1 MTTIYLVRHGQASF
15 GAESYD
21 KLSVSGEQQAT
32 LLGQFFQKILKEQ
45 PYVVAGSMQRHQQT
59 AQLALA
65 ACFPDT
71 VIHTQSAW
79 NEFNHQQVFAQYEP
93 RFNDVEFLKQE
104 SAKEKSPRAYLA
116 KIFDGAINRWTG
128 GDYHDDYEETWP
140 NFKQRVEIEALQTLC
155 HELAET
161 KPRYAVVFT
170 SGGVI
175 SVAAGKLLQLNVNRT
190 FALNWAI
197 TNTSLT
203 TLRLVG
209 NEPQL
214 LSLNEHHF
222 IKEHHPELLTWI

>member
-1 MTTIYLVRHGQASF
+1 MTTIYLIRHGQASF

-21 KLSVSGEQQAT
+21 KLSPNGELQAK
-32 LLGQFFQKILKEQ
+32 LLGRYFDEILKEA

-65 ACFPDT
+65 ECFPESKPVTD
-71 VIHTQSAW
+71 SAW

-93 RFNDVEFLKQE
+93 RFNQPELLKEDVSQH
-104 SAKEKSPRAYLA
+104 ANPRAYLS
-116 KIFDGAINRWTG
+116 KIFEGAIERWTG
-128 GDYHDDYEETWP
+128 GDYHHEYEESWP
-140 NFKQRVEIEALQTLC
+140 DFKQRVETALQHLC
-155 HELAET
+155 DDLAEK

-175 SVAAGKLLQLNVNRT
+175 SVAAGKILGLSPNKT

-197 TNTSLT
+197 TNTSMT

-209 NEPQL
+209 NQPQL
-214 LSLNEHHF
+214 LSLNEHHY
-222 IKEHHPELLTWI
+222 IKAQRPDLLTWI

>member
-1 MTTIYLVRHGQASF
+1 MTTIYLIRHGQASF

-21 KLSVSGEQQAT
+21 QLSPNGELQAK
-32 LLGQFFQKILKEQ
+32 LLGQYFDQILKET

-65 ACFPDT
+65 ECFPEAEIQTDN
-71 VIHTQSAW
+71 AW
-79 NEFNHQQVFAQYEP
+79 NEFNHQQVFAKYEP
-93 RFNDVEFLKQE
+93 RFNEPHLLKQDV
-104 SAKEKSPRAYLA
+104 AKEENPRAYLA
-116 KIFDGAINRWTG
+116 KIFEGAIERWTG
-128 GDYHDDYEETWP
+128 GDYHHEYDESWP
-140 NFKQRVEIEALQTLC
+140 HFKNRVETALQNLC
-155 HELAET
+155 NELAKS

-175 SVAAGKLLQLNVNRT
+175 SVAAGKLLELNANRT

-197 TNTSLT
+197 ANTSMT

-222 IKEHHPELLTWI
+222 IKAEDSKLLTWI

>member
-1 MTTIYLVRHGQASF
+1 MTTIYLIRHGQASF

-21 KLSVSGEQQAT
+21 KLSPNGELQAK
-32 LLGQFFQKILKEQ
+32 LLGQYFNQILKEE

-59 AQLALA
+59 ANLALA
-65 ACFPDT
+65 ECFPDT
-71 VIHTQSAW
+71 TIMTDNAW

-93 RFNDVEFLKQE
+93 RFNEPHLLKQDVENE
-104 SAKEKSPRAYLA
+104 ANPRAYLA
-116 KIFDGAINRWTG
+116 KIFEGAIERWTG
-128 GDYHDDYEETWP
+128 GDYHHEYDESWP
-140 NFKQRVEIEALQTLC
+140 NFKSRVETALQNLSD
-155 HELAET
+155 ELAKT

-175 SVAAGKLLQLNVNRT
+175 SVAAGKLLELNANRT

-197 TNTSLT
+197 TNTSMT

-222 IKEHHPELLTWI
+222 IKAEDPQLLTWI

>member
-21 KLSVSGEQQAT
+21 KLSPNGEQQAK
-32 LLGQFFQKILKEQ
+32 LLGQYFDDILKEA

-59 AQLALA
+59 AKISLAE
-65 ACFPDT
+65 CFPESEIVT
-71 VIHTQSAW
+71 IPAW

-93 RFNDVEFLKQE
+93 RFNQPELLKADVAQHEN
-104 SAKEKSPRAYLA
+104 PRAYLS
-116 KIFDGAINRWTG
+116 KIFEGAIERWTG
-128 GDYHDDYEETWP
+128 GDYHHEYEESWP
-140 NFKQRVEIEALQTLC
+140 EFKARVENGLQHLC
-155 HELAET
+155 DELANT
-161 KPRYAVVFT
+161 QPRYAVVFT

-175 SVAAGKLLQLNVNRT
+175 SVAVGKLLGLSPEKT

-197 TNTSLT
+197 ANTSLT

-209 NEPQL
+209 NEAQL

-222 IKEHHPELLTWI
+222 IKAKQPDLLTWI

>member
-1 MTTIYLVRHGQASF
+1 MTTIYLIRHGQASF

-21 KLSVSGEQQAT
+21 KLSPNGELQAKV
-32 LLGQFFQKILKEQ
+32 LGQYFDRILKES

-59 AQLALA
+59 ANLALA
-65 ACFPDT
+65 ECFPEAQVDT
-71 VIHTQSAW
+71 DNAW

-93 RFNDVEFLKQE
+93 RFKQPELLKADV
-104 SAKEKSPRAYLA
+104 AKEANPRAYLA
-116 KIFDGAINRWTG
+116 KIFEGAITRWTDG
-128 GDYHDDYEETWP
+128 EFHHEYDESWP
-140 NFKQRVEIEALQTLC
+140 DFKNRVETALQNLSD
-155 HELAET
+155 ELAKT

-175 SVAAGKLLQLNVNRT
+175 SVAAGKLLELSANRT

-197 TNTSLT
+197 TNTSMT

-222 IKEHHPELLTWI
+222 IKAENPNLLTWI

>member
-1 MTTIYLVRHGQASF
+1 MTTIYLIRHGQASF

-21 KLSVSGEQQAT
+21 KLSPNGELQAI
-32 LLGQFFQKILKEQ
+32 LLGQYFNQILKEA
-45 PYVVAGSMQRHQQT
+45 PYAVAGSMQRHQQT
-59 AQLALA
+59 ATLALA
-65 ACFPDT
+65 QCFPEVEFETD
-71 VIHTQSAW
+71 QAW

-93 RFNDVEFLKQE
+93 RFNQPHLLKQDVENE
-104 SAKEKSPRAYLA
+104 INPRAYLA
-116 KIFDGAINRWTG
+116 KIFEGAIGRWTG
-128 GDYHDDYEETWP
+128 GEYHHEYDESWP
-140 NFKQRVEIEALQTLC
+140 HFKNRVESALQNLC
-155 HELAET
+155 DELAKT

-175 SVAAGKLLQLNVNRT
+175 SVVAGKLLELNPNRT

-197 TNTSLT
+197 TNASMT

-222 IKEHHPELLTWI
+222 IKAENSQLLTWI

>member
-1 MTTIYLVRHGQASF
+1 MTTIYLIRHGQASF

-21 KLSVSGEQQAT
+21 KLSPNGELQAK
-32 LLGQFFQKILKEQ
+32 LLGQYFNQILKEE
-45 PYVVAGSMQRHQQT
+45 PYVIAGSMQRHQQT
-59 AQLALA
+59 ANLALA
-65 ACFPDT
+65 ECFPEAAIQTD
-71 VIHTQSAW
+71 SAW

-93 RFNDVEFLKQE
+93 RFNEPHLLKQDVENE
-104 SAKEKSPRAYLA
+104 VNPRAYLA
-116 KIFDGAINRWTG
+116 KIFEGAIERWTG
-128 GDYHDDYEETWP
+128 GDYHHEYDESWP
-140 NFKQRVEIEALQTLC
+140 DFKSRVEMALQNLC
-155 HELAET
+155 DELAKT

-175 SVAAGKLLQLNVNRT
+175 SVAAGKLLELNPNRT

-197 TNTSLT
+197 TNTSMT

-222 IKEHHPELLTWI
+222 IKAEDPQLLTWI

>member
-21 KLSVSGEQQAT
+21 KLSSNGEQQAIV
-32 LLGQFFQKILKEQ
+32 LGHYLNDILKEA
-45 PYVVAGSMQRHQQT
+45 PDVVAGSMHRHQQT
-59 AQLALA
+59 AQLCLNE
-65 ACFPDT
+65 CFPESEIVT
-71 VIHTQSAW
+71 NPAW

-93 RFNDVEFLKQE
+93 RFNQPELLKQDV
-104 SAKEKSPRAYLA
+104 AQHQNPREYLS
-116 KIFDGAINRWTG
+116 KIFAGAIDRWTG
-128 GDYHDDYEETWP
+128 GDYHHEYEESWP
-140 NFKQRVEIEALQTLC
+140 AFKQRVESGLQQLC
-155 HELAET
+155 LELAES

-175 SVAAGKLLQLNVNRT
+175 SVAVGKILGLSPEKT

-197 TNTSLT
+197 ANTSLT

-209 NEPQL
+209 SEPQL

-222 IKEHHPELLTWI
+222 IKAVDPQLLTWI

>member
-1 MTTIYLVRHGQASF
+1 MTTIYLIRHGQASF

-21 KLSVSGEQQAT
+21 KLSEKGELQAQR
-32 LLGQFFQKILKEQ
+32 LGQYFKYILKET
-45 PYVVAGSMQRHQQT
+45 PYVVAGSMHRHQQT

-65 ACFPDT
+65 ECFPHSPVVTD
-71 VIHTQSAW
+71 SKW

-93 RFNDVEFLKQE
+93 RFKEPHLLKSDVAEHVN
-104 SAKEKSPRAYLA
+104 PRAYLA
-116 KIFDGAINRWTG
+116 KIFEGAIERWTG
-128 GDYHDDYEETWP
+128 GEYHHEYEESWP
-140 NFKQRVEIEALQTLC
+140 LFKDRVETALQDLC
-155 HELAET
+155 DELAQT

-175 SVAAGKLLQLNVNRT
+175 SVAAGKILELNPNRT

-197 TNTSLT
+197 TNTSMT

-222 IKEHHPELLTWI
+222 IKADDSELLTWI

>member
-1 MTTIYLVRHGQASF
+1 MTTIYLIRHGQASF

-21 KLSVSGEQQAT
+21 KLSPNGELQAK
-32 LLGQFFQKILKEQ
+32 LLGQYFNQILKEE

-59 AQLALA
+59 ANLALA
-65 ACFPDT
+65 ECFPDT
-71 VIHTQSAW
+71 PIMTDNAW

-93 RFNDVEFLKQE
+93 RFNEPHLLKQDVENE
-104 SAKEKSPRAYLA
+104 ANPRAYLA
-116 KIFDGAINRWTG
+116 KIFEGAIERWTG
-128 GDYHDDYEETWP
+128 GDYHHEYDESWP
-140 NFKQRVEIEALQTLC
+140 NFKSRVESALQNLSD
-155 HELAET
+155 ELAKT

-175 SVAAGKLLQLNVNRT
+175 SVAAGKLLELNANRT

-197 TNTSLT
+197 TNTSMT

-222 IKEHHPELLTWI
+222 IKAEDPQLLTWI

>member
-1 MTTIYLVRHGQASF
+1 MTTIYLIRHGQASF

-21 KLSVSGEQQAT
+21 KLSPNGELQAK
-32 LLGQFFQKILKEQ
+32 LLGRYFDGILKEA

-65 ACFPDT
+65 ECFPESEPVTD
-71 VIHTQSAW
+71 SAW

-93 RFNDVEFLKQE
+93 RFNQPELLKEDVSQH
-104 SAKEKSPRAYLA
+104 ANPRAYLS
-116 KIFDGAINRWTG
+116 KIFEGAIERWTG
-128 GDYHDDYEETWP
+128 GDYHHEYEESWP
-140 NFKQRVEIEALQTLC
+140 DFKQRVETALQHLC
-155 HELAET
+155 DDLAEK

-175 SVAAGKLLQLNVNRT
+175 SVAAGKILGLSPNKT

-197 TNTSLT
+197 TNTSMT

-209 NEPQL
+209 NQPQL
-214 LSLNEHHF
+214 LSLNEHHY
-222 IKEHHPELLTWI
+222 IKAQRPDLLTWI

>member
-1 MTTIYLVRHGQASF
+1 MTTIYLIRHGQASF

-21 KLSVSGEQQAT
+21 KLSPNGELQAK
-32 LLGQFFQKILKEQ
+32 LLGQYFNQILKQE

-59 AQLALA
+59 ANLALA
-65 ACFPDT
+65 ECFPEAEIQTD
-71 VIHTQSAW
+71 SAW

-93 RFNDVEFLKQE
+93 RFNEPHLLKQDVENE
-104 SAKEKSPRAYLA
+104 VNPRAYLA
-116 KIFDGAINRWTG
+116 KIFEGAIERWTG
-128 GDYHDDYEETWP
+128 GDYHHEYDESWP
-140 NFKQRVEIEALQTLC
+140 DFKSRVETALQNLC
-155 HELAET
+155 DELAKT

-175 SVAAGKLLQLNVNRT
+175 SVAAGKLLELNANRT

-197 TNTSLT
+197 TNTSMT

-222 IKEHHPELLTWI
+222 IKAEDPQLLTWI

>member
-1 MTTIYLVRHGQASF
+1 MTTIYLIRHGQASF

-21 KLSVSGEQQAT
+21 QLSPNGELQAK
-32 LLGQFFQKILKEQ
+32 LLGQYFDQILKET

-65 ACFPDT
+65 ECFPEAKIQTDN
-71 VIHTQSAW
+71 AW
-79 NEFNHQQVFAQYEP
+79 NEFNHQQVFAKYEP
-93 RFNDVEFLKQE
+93 RFNEPHLLKQDV
-104 SAKEKSPRAYLA
+104 AKEENPRAYLA
-116 KIFDGAINRWTG
+116 KIFEGAIERWTG
-128 GDYHDDYEETWP
+128 GDYHHEYDESWP
-140 NFKQRVEIEALQTLC
+140 HFKNRVETALQNLC
-155 HELAET
+155 NELAKS

-175 SVAAGKLLQLNVNRT
+175 SVAAGKLLELNANRT

-197 TNTSLT
+197 ANTSMT

-209 NEPQL
+209 NEAQL

-222 IKEHHPELLTWI
+222 IKAEDSKLLTWI

>member
-21 KLSVSGEQQAT
+21 KLSPNGELQAKI
-32 LLGQFFQKILKEQ
+32 LGQYFDNILKEE

-59 AQLALA
+59 ANFALA
-65 ACFPDT
+65 ECFPKAKIVTD
-71 VIHTQSAW
+71 SAW
-79 NEFNHQQVFAQYEP
+79 NEFNHQQVFAQYDS
-93 RFNDVEFLKQE
+93 RFNEPHLLKQE
-104 SAKEKSPRAYLA
+104 VAKESSPRAYLA
-116 KIFDGAINRWTG
+116 KIFEGAIERWTG
-128 GDYHDDYEETWP
+128 GEFHHEYDEAWP
-140 NFKQRVEIEALQTLC
+140 DFKNRVENALQNLC
-155 HELAET
+155 DGLAKT

-175 SVAAGKLLQLNVNRT
+175 SVVAGKLLELSPNKT

-197 TNTSLT
+197 ANTSLT

-209 NEPQL
+209 NESQL

-222 IKEHHPELLTWI
+222 IKAEDPQLLTWI

>member
-21 KLSVSGEQQAT
+21 KLSPNGELQAKV
-32 LLGQFFQKILKEQ
+32 LGGYFKEILKEA

-59 AQLALA
+59 AKLALA
-65 ACFPDT
+65 ESFPESDIVT
-71 VIHTQSAW
+71 NAAW

-93 RFNDVEFLKQE
+93 RFNQPHLLKQDVE
-104 SAKEKSPRAYLA
+104 KELNPRAYLS
-116 KIFDGAINRWTG
+116 KIFEGAIGRWTG
-128 GDYHDDYEETWP
+128 GEFHHEYDESWP
-140 NFKQRVEIEALQTLC
+140 EFKGRVETALQNLC
-155 HELAET
+155 DELAKT

-175 SVAAGKLLQLNVNRT
+175 SVAAGKMLQLSPDKT

-197 TNTSLT
+197 ANASFT

-222 IKEHHPELLTWI
+222 IKAYDSQLLTWI

>member
-1 MTTIYLVRHGQASF
+1 MTTIYLIRHGQASF

-21 KLSVSGEQQAT
+21 KLSPNGELQAI
-32 LLGQFFQKILKEQ
+32 LLGQYFNQILKEA

-59 AQLALA
+59 ATLALA
-65 ACFPDT
+65 QCFPEVEVETD
-71 VIHTQSAW
+71 QAW
-79 NEFNHQQVFAQYEP
+79 NEFNHQQVFVQYEP
-93 RFNDVEFLKQE
+93 RFNQPHLLKQDVENE
-104 SAKEKSPRAYLA
+104 INPRAYLA
-116 KIFDGAINRWTG
+116 KIFEGAIGRWTG
-128 GDYHDDYEETWP
+128 GEYHHEYDESWP
-140 NFKQRVEIEALQTLC
+140 HFKNRVESALQNLC
-155 HELAET
+155 DELAKT

-175 SVAAGKLLQLNVNRT
+175 SVVAGKLLELNPNRT

-197 TNTSLT
+197 TNASMT

-222 IKEHHPELLTWI
+222 IKAENSQLLTWI

>member
-21 KLSVSGEQQAT
+21 KLSPNGELQAKV
-32 LLGQFFQKILKEQ
+32 LGQYFNKILKEE

-59 AQLALA
+59 ANFALA
-65 ACFPDT
+65 ECFPEAKIVTD
-71 VIHTQSAW
+71 SAW
-79 NEFNHQQVFAQYEP
+79 NEFNHQQVFAQYDP
-93 RFNDVEFLKQE
+93 RFNKPHLLREEV
-104 SAKEKSPRAYLA
+104 AKEESPRAYLA
-116 KIFDGAINRWTG
+116 KIFEGAIGRWTG
-128 GDYHDDYEETWP
+128 GDYHHEYDESWP
-140 NFKQRVEIEALQTLC
+140 NFKNRVETALQNLC
-155 HELAET
+155 DELAQS

-170 SGGVI
+170 SGGVV
-175 SVAAGKLLQLNVNRT
+175 SVAAGKLLELSPNKT

-197 TNTSLT
+197 ANASLT

-222 IKEHHPELLTWI
+222 IKAEDSQLLTWI

>member
-1 MTTIYLVRHGQASF
+1 MTTSYLIRHGQASF

-21 KLSVSGEQQAT
+21 KLSPNGELQAQV
-32 LLGQFFQKILKEQ
+32 LGRYFDDILKEA

-59 AQLALA
+59 ATLALTE
-65 ACFPDT
+65 CFPEADVVT
-71 VIHTQSAW
+71 DNAW

-93 RFNDVEFLKQE
+93 RFNEPHLLKQDV
-104 SAKEKSPRAYLA
+104 AKKANPRAYLA
-116 KIFDGAINRWTG
+116 KIFEGAIERWTG
-128 GDYHDDYEETWP
+128 GEYHHEYEESWP
-140 NFKQRVEIEALQTLC
+140 TFKNRVETALQNLC
-155 HELAET
+155 DELAKT

-175 SVAAGKLLQLNVNRT
+175 SVAAGKILGLSPEKT

-197 TNTSLT
+197 ANTSMT

-222 IKEHHPELLTWI
+222 IKAENPNLLTWI

>member
-1 MTTIYLVRHGQASF
+1 MTTIYLIRHGQASF

-21 KLSVSGEQQAT
+21 KLSPNGELQAK
-32 LLGQFFQKILKEQ
+32 LLGQYFNQILKEE

-59 AQLALA
+59 ANLALA
-65 ACFPDT
+65 ECFPDIPIMT
-71 VIHTQSAW
+71 DNAW

-93 RFNDVEFLKQE
+93 RFNEPHLLKQDVENE
-104 SAKEKSPRAYLA
+104 ANPRAYLA
-116 KIFDGAINRWTG
+116 KIFEGAIERWTG
-128 GDYHDDYEETWP
+128 GDYHHEYDESWP
-140 NFKQRVEIEALQTLC
+140 NFKSRVESALQNLSD
-155 HELAET
+155 ELAKT

-175 SVAAGKLLQLNVNRT
+175 SVAAGKLLELNANRT

-197 TNTSLT
+197 TNTSMT

-222 IKEHHPELLTWI
+222 IKAEDPQLLTWI

>member
-1 MTTIYLVRHGQASF
+1 MTTIYLIRHGQASF

-21 KLSVSGEQQAT
+21 QLSPNGELQAK
-32 LLGQFFQKILKEQ
+32 LLGQYFDQILKET

-65 ACFPDT
+65 ECFPEAEIQTDN
-71 VIHTQSAW
+71 AW
-79 NEFNHQQVFAQYEP
+79 NEFNHQQVFAKYEP
-93 RFNDVEFLKQE
+93 RFNEPYLLKQDV
-104 SAKEKSPRAYLA
+104 AKEENPRAYLA
-116 KIFDGAINRWTG
+116 KIFEGAIERWTG
-128 GDYHDDYEETWP
+128 GDYHHEYDESWP
-140 NFKQRVEIEALQTLC
+140 HFKNRVETALQNLC
-155 HELAET
+155 NELAKT

-175 SVAAGKLLQLNVNRT
+175 SVAAGKLLELNANRT

-197 TNTSLT
+197 ANTSMT

-209 NEPQL
+209 NEAQL

-222 IKEHHPELLTWI
+222 IKAEDSKLLTWI

>member
-1 MTTIYLVRHGQASF
+1 MTTIYLIRHGQASF

-21 KLSVSGEQQAT
+21 KLSPNGELQAK
-32 LLGQFFQKILKEQ
+32 LLGQYFNQILKEE

-59 AQLALA
+59 ANLALA
-65 ACFPDT
+65 ECFPDT
-71 VIHTQSAW
+71 PIMTDNAW

-93 RFNDVEFLKQE
+93 RFNEPHLLKQDVENE
-104 SAKEKSPRAYLA
+104 ANPRAYLA
-116 KIFDGAINRWTG
+116 KIFEGAIERWTG
-128 GDYHDDYEETWP
+128 GDYHHEYDESWP
-140 NFKQRVEIEALQTLC
+140 NFKSRVETALQNLSD
-155 HELAET
+155 ELAKT

-175 SVAAGKLLQLNVNRT
+175 SVAAGKLLELNANRT

-197 TNTSLT
+197 TNTSMT

-222 IKEHHPELLTWI
+222 IKAEDPQLLTWI

>member
-1 MTTIYLVRHGQASF
+1 MTTIYLIRHGQASF

-21 KLSVSGEQQAT
+21 KLSPNGELQAK
-32 LLGQFFQKILKEQ
+32 LLGQYFNQILKEE

-59 AQLALA
+59 ANLALA
-65 ACFPDT
+65 ECFPKA
-71 VIHTQSAW
+71 VIQTDSAW

-93 RFNDVEFLKQE
+93 RFNEPHLLKQDVENE
-104 SAKEKSPRAYLA
+104 VNPRAYLA
-116 KIFDGAINRWTG
+116 KIFEGAIERWTG
-128 GDYHDDYEETWP
+128 GDYHHEYDESWP
-140 NFKQRVEIEALQTLC
+140 DFKSRVETALQNLC
-155 HELAET
+155 DELAKT

-175 SVAAGKLLQLNVNRT
+175 SVAAGKLLELNPNRT

-197 TNTSLT
+197 TNTSMT

-222 IKEHHPELLTWI
+222 IKAEDPQLLTWI

>member
-1 MTTIYLVRHGQASF
+1 MTTIYLIRHGQASF

-21 KLSVSGEQQAT
+21 KLSPNGELQAI
-32 LLGQFFQKILKEQ
+32 LLGQYLNQILKEA

-59 AQLALA
+59 ATLALA
-65 ACFPDT
+65 QCFPEVEFETD
-71 VIHTQSAW
+71 QAW

-93 RFNDVEFLKQE
+93 RFNQPHLLKQDVENE
-104 SAKEKSPRAYLA
+104 INPRAYLA
-116 KIFDGAINRWTG
+116 KIFEGAIGRWTG
-128 GDYHDDYEETWP
+128 GEYHHEYDESWP
-140 NFKQRVEIEALQTLC
+140 HFKNRVESALQNLC
-155 HELAET
+155 DELAKT

-175 SVAAGKLLQLNVNRT
+175 SVVAGKLLELNPNRT

-197 TNTSLT
+197 TNASMT

-222 IKEHHPELLTWI
+222 IKAENSQLLTWI